1 MPYSNKRITRNS
13 RNYTEPSIMN
23 TASHTATPRSTY
35 QAWGGFREPQDGAYP
50 VKSMWKGTVLVTNA
64 DGNQE
69 CFAIGPDG
77 YVWSYETGVEGQ
89 GAGRLVSTGV
99 EGDTFGLGV
108 TGGGLLV
115 VLAVGGGVLRCA
127 METYDVAQRWS
138 EPVDVIFPARNDR
151 VQVEK
156 VITQTRGDNLFIG
169 FIVRVTDE
177 SGVDTLR
184 LWEAVWAGTR
194 PVLAAAPVAM
204 ACGHA
209 FWTDQL
215 DGHGDSMS

>member
-1 MPYSNKRITRNS
+1 MPYSNKRITPNSPNYPERNMM
-13 RNYTEPSIMN
+13 Y
-23 TASHTATPRSTY
+23 TASNSSTPRSTY
-35 QAWGGFREPQDGAYP
+35 QAWGGFREPQADYP
-50 VKSMWKGTVLVTNA
+50 VKSMWKGTMLVTNA

-77 YVWSYETGVEGQ
+77 YVWSYETGAEGQ

-99 EGDTFGLGV
+99 EAGVFGLGV

-115 VLAVGGGVLRCA
+115 VLAVESGVLRCV
-127 METYDVAQRWS
+127 METYDAAQRWS
-138 EPVDVIFPARNDR
+138 EPVQVEFPVRRDR
-151 VQVEK
+151 IVVEK

-169 FIVRVTDE
+169 FIVCVTDDYGTV
-177 SGVDTLR
+177 SRR

-204 ACGHA
+204 ACGQA

-215 DGHGDSMS
+215 DANGDSMN